1 MAIRA
6 SVHEIGVTL
15 LEKLLNAGD
24 SGYRGASVDCGSG
37 HQARFIDYR
46 GKGVTTVLG
55 DVGID
60 RGYYHCDKCG
70 GGVIPKDE
78 ELNISGTSFSPGVQR
93 MIGRVGAKG
102 SFEEGRRDIK
112 ELAGIEVKT
121 KEVERISEGLG
132 EQVQEWWKVERELV
146 QQGKLIA
153 MKTVIPKF
161 YIEMDGVQVP
171 VVGRETE
178 GRKGRNG
185 TERAKTREAKLGC
198 VFTQTGVDEKGY
210 PVRDEESTTYV
221 GAIETAEEFGLR
233 IYTEAVRRGLK
244 YAHTVVVLGD
254 GAPWIWVL
262 ADLHF
267 YGAIQIVDLYHARQH
282 LITLANIVFGAA
294 SVKAKQWASQ
304 RRAHLDLGD
313 VEAVVRSIKRLRPR
327 EASVKVE
334 VRRAIDYF
342 ETNAERMRYADF
354 RKQALF
360 VGSGVIEAG
369 CKTVMGHRLKQSGM
383 HWSVNGANAITALRC
398 CQMSGRWEEFWDA
411 RAAS

>member
-6 SVHEIGVTL
+6 SVHQIGVRL

-24 SGYRGASVDCGSG
+24 NGYRGATLDCGSG
-37 HQARFIDYR
+37 HQARFVEYR
-46 GKGVTTVLG
+46 DKGVTTVLG
-55 DVGID
+55 GVRVD
-60 RGYYHCDKCG
+60 RGYYYCDKCG
-70 GGVIPKDE
+70 RGVIPKDE

-121 KEVERISEGLG
+121 KEVERISEGIG
-132 EQVQEWWKVERELV
+132 EQVQAWWKVERHLV
-146 QQGKLIA
+146 QQGKFLP
-153 MKTVIPKF
+153 MKTGVPKF

-171 VVGRETE
+171 VVPRETE

-210 PVRDEESTTYV
+210 PVRDDESTTYV

-244 YAHTVVVLGD
+244 YAQTVVVLGD

-282 LITLANIVFGAA
+282 LITLSNLVFGAA
-294 SVKAKQWASQ
+294 SVKAKQWASE

-327 EASVKVE
+327 EASVKEE
-334 VRRAIDYF
+334 VRRAVDYF
-342 ETNAERMRYADF
+342 QTNAERMRYADF
-354 RKQALF
+354 RKQGLF

-369 CKTVMGHRLKQSGM
+369 CKTVMGQRLKQSGM
-383 HWSVNGANAITALRC
+383 HWSVKGANAITALRC

-411 RAAS
+411 RAAC

>member
-6 SVHEIGVTL
+6 SVHQIGVSL

-24 SGYRGASVDCGSG
+24 NGYRGATLDCGSG
-37 HQARFIDYR
+37 HQARFVEYR
-46 GKGVTTVLG
+46 AKGVTTVLG
-55 DVGID
+55 EVKID
-60 RGYYHCDKCG
+60 RGYYHCARCHS
-70 GGVIPKDE
+70 GVIPKDE
-78 ELNISGTSFSPGVQR
+78 ELDISGTSFSPGVQR

-102 SFEEGRRDIK
+102 SFEEGRCDIK

-121 KEVERISEGLG
+121 KEVERISEGIG
-132 EQVQEWWKVERELV
+132 EQVQAWATMERQLV
-146 QQGKLIA
+146 QQGKLIP
-153 MKTVIPKF
+153 MKAAVPKF

-171 VVGRETE
+171 VIPRETE
-178 GRKGRNG
+178 GRRGRDG

-210 PVRDEESTTYV
+210 PVRDDESTTYV
-221 GAIETAEEFGLR
+221 GAIEMAEEFGLR

-244 YAHTVVVLGD
+244 YAQIVVVLGD

-282 LITLANIVFGAA
+282 LIILANLVYGAA
-294 SVKAKQWASQ
+294 SVKAKLWASE
-304 RRAHLDLGD
+304 RRAQLDLGD
-313 VEAVVRSIKRLRPR
+313 VEAVVRAIKRLRPR
-327 EASVKVE
+327 EASLKEE
-334 VRRAIDYF
+334 VRRAVVYF

-354 RKQALF
+354 RKQGLF

-369 CKTVMGHRLKQSGM
+369 CKTVIGQRLKQSGM
-383 HWSVNGANAITALRC
+383 HWSVKGANAIAALRC
-398 CQMSGRWEEFWDA
+398 CQMSGRWQEFWEV
-411 RAAS
+411 RAVS